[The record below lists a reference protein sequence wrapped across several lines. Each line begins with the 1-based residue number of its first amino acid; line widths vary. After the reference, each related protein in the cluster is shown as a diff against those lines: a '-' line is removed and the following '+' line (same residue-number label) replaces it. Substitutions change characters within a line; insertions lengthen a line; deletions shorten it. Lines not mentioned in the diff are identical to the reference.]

1 MKNIINYIKNNKK
14 EIILLGFTIL
24 LFIILS
30 ILIITKKANHIDTL
44 FFSHV
49 INIRTNNLTSFLE
62 IITNLAG
69 ATFLL
74 AISTILL
81 IVIKKK
87 QIPLYIL
94 INLICAFLTNQT
106 FKSIFTRT
114 RPIGI
119 NLIDETGYSY
129 PSGHSMIG
137 LSFYGFIIYLIYK
150 NIKNKL
156 TKTILIASLILTIL
170 LIGFSRIYLGVHY
183 LTDVIGGFLLSIIYL
198 TIYIKIINLE
208 KK

>member
-137 LSFYGFIIYLIYK
+137 LSFYGFIIYLIHK

-156 TKTILIASLILTIL
+156 TKTILITSLILTIL

>member
-1 MKNIINYIKNNKK
+1 M
-14 EIILLGFTIL
+14 
-24 LFIILS
+24 
-30 ILIITKKANHIDTL
+30 
-44 FFSHV
+44 
-49 INIRTNNLTSFLE
+49 
-62 IITNLAG
+62 AG